1 MIYAT
6 LGKLKFVLFSIFLV
20 ISFSSCVNKNPI
32 SGSNNFH
39 YLVSKLVDESAAKI
53 KKNVSPEEVVL
64 VSDFVNLDKLKN
76 QSQLGFLL
84 SSMLKDSLVSQNV
97 IVREIELGKEF
108 EFGKNGFNLLTRN
121 KDNIISSKITK
132 EKYAVVGTYSLTS
145 KSLNLF
151 IKLIDIRNGNIL
163 SSSYER
169 TEIDDEILGLE
180 GEKLKSE
187 KQQLEENKPENKKP
201 APVSRP
207 HVVL

>member
-1 MIYAT
+1 MIFNF
-6 LGKLKFVLFSIFLV
+6 LGKWKYIIFSIFL
-20 ISFSSCVNKNPI
+20 SLFFSSCAYKNPI
-32 SGSNNFH
+32 NGSNNFH
-39 YLVSKLVDESAAKI
+39 SLISKLVDESASKI
-53 KKNVSPEEVVL
+53 KKNVSSEDVIL

-76 QSQLGFLL
+76 KSQLGFLL
-84 SSMLKDSLVSQNV
+84 SSMLKDSLVSQNI

-108 EFGKNGFNLLTRN
+108 EFGGSGFNMLTRN
-121 KDNIISSKITK
+121 KDNISSSKITK

-169 TEIDDEILGLE
+169 TDIDNEILDLE
-180 GEKLKSE
+180 GEK
-187 KQQLEENKPENKKP
+187 QQSPEENKKQQSTTN
-201 APVSRP
+201 VRP

>member
-1 MIYAT
+1 MLINS
-6 LGKLKFVLFSIFLV
+6 LGKIKVILFSLFL
-20 ISFSSCVNKNPI
+20 SLFFTSCSYKNPI
-32 SGSNNFH
+32 NGTNNFH
-39 YLVSKLVDESAAKI
+39 SLVSKLVDESASKI
-53 KKNVSPEEVVL
+53 KKNVSSEDVIL

-76 QSQLGFLL
+76 KSQLGFLL
-84 SSMLKDSLVSQNV
+84 SSMLKDSLVSQNI

-108 EFGKNGFNLLTRN
+108 EFGGSGFNVLTRN
-121 KDNIISSKITK
+121 KDNISSSKITK

-169 TEIDDEILGLE
+169 TDIDNEILDLE
-180 GEKLKSE
+180 GEK
-187 KQQLEENKPENKKP
+187 QQSPEENKKQQSTTN
-201 APVSRP
+201 VRP

>member
-1 MIYAT
+1 MIYST
-6 LGKLKFVLFSIFLV
+6 LGRLKFVLFSIFLAL
-20 ISFSSCVNKNPI
+20 SFSSCVNKNPI
-32 SGSNNFH
+32 NGSNNFH
-39 YLVSKLVDESAAKI
+39 YLVSKLVDESATKI

-76 QSQLGFLL
+76 KSQLGFLL

-180 GEKLKSE
+180 GEKLQSE
-187 KQQLEENKPENKKP
+187 RQLSEENKLENKKST
-201 APVSRP
+201 PVLRP